1 MFCPLSSPDG
11 SDCHQMVSSL
21 HWMFQLLT
29 KTSFCLWVRSDDQS
43 TTRRILTSTDHFY
56 GSISSRMTWCLLL
69 LFVFILK
76 SYMLFLIFLVLPA
89 ASMLIALK
97 MTSTGNSQAHLPLSL
112 QSAIRS
118 AYLRLFL
125 KIFFPMALSASLIVG
140 TLTLCL
146 VIG

>member
-69 LFVFILK
+69 LFVFIFK

-125 KIFFPMALSASLIVG
+125 TIFFQWHCQHL
-140 TLTLCL
+140 
-146 VIG
+146 

>member
-1 MFCPLSSPDG
+1 MFRLDFKVISKGQSSKWWHSMHLQRMFFYVCKLGTLMYCWYYMFCPLSSPDG

-56 GSISSRMTWCLLL
+56 SSISSRMTCLLL

-89 ASMLIALK
+89 TSMLIALK
-97 MTSTGNSQAHLPLSL
+97 MTSTGNS
-112 QSAIRS
+112 
-118 AYLRLFL
+118 
-125 KIFFPMALSASLIVG
+125 
-140 TLTLCL
+140 
-146 VIG
+146 